1 MSARLP
7 FNIVTSSK
15 DSEDEKLSL
24 IGSDNKDG
32 SNKHCFYRL
41 LRSYVW
47 VWILILLSL
56 FVLTVYALNPSRD
69 SDIYP
74 IFLLNSGDRIQLKS
88 THSDLYVR
96 VSDATNSLV
105 LDQNIPWK
113 RGSTFEVEAAGEC
126 FLLRSLTGNFVRV
139 DSEGVIRSSS
149 QHRYGATHFTAVTKY
164 VSPPAPKA
172 KDFTEIV
179 PTEVHLKV
187 CKKNRWL
194 QEATQSSTNPAPKS
208 LKSTGPSEMV
218 ESDAIDK
225 IIGMDTEAGV
235 VSPKLPARATNIIV
249 TAPVNVKAMSFG
261 KPTVSNGVKYK
272 SSVEFSVAE
281 VSRNLRKLV
290 GLSALSVNDQMDGT
304 MYEVKDDVT
313 KSGIV
318 LKNTKPLL
326 SAFEVIAVPQIRGI
340 NKLIE
345 REEEIMRAEV
355 RKISTS

>member
-24 IGSDNKDG
+24 IGSDKKDE
-32 SNKHCFYRL
+32 SSKHCSYAM
-41 LRSYVW
+41 LRSYIW

-56 FVLTVYALNPSRD
+56 FVLVVYSLNPSKD

-74 IFLLNSGDRIQLKS
+74 IFLMNSGDRIQLQS
-88 THSDLYVR
+88 AHSDLYVR

-172 KDFTEIV
+172 KDLSEIV

-194 QEATQSSTNPAPKS
+194 QEVTQSSTSPVPKS
-208 LKSTGPSEMV
+208 V
-218 ESDAIDK
+218 ESA
-225 IIGMDTEAGV
+225 GTSEEVESDTEAGV

-261 KPTVSNGVKYK
+261 KPTVPNGVKYK
-272 SSVEFSVAE
+272 SSVESSVTE
-281 VSRNLRKLV
+281 LSRNLRKLI
-290 GLSALSVNDQMDGT
+290 GLSAFSVDEHRAGTVKEVNDNAP
-304 MYEVKDDVT
+304 
-313 KSGIV
+313 KSGII

-326 SAFEVIAVPQIRGI
+326 SAFKVIAVPQIRGI
-340 NKLIE
+340 NK
-345 REEEIMRAEV
+345 
-355 RKISTS
+355 